1 MKLAI
6 MQPYFFPY
14 IGYFQL
20 MNAVDEMVIY
30 DNVEYTK
37 GGWINRNRILL
48 NGKDVF
54 ITIPLK
60 NGSDYLTIKE
70 RYLADNW
77 NKEKT
82 KLLNKITEAYRQAPF
97 FKNTIEIVADC
108 LNYPSMNLFEF
119 IFNSVEKI
127 KFVLGIETPLI
138 ISSSIKIIKELKS
151 ELKVISICKS
161 RRADVYINPI
171 GGLELYK
178 KDNFKRES
186 IDLFF
191 LSTTN
196 IKYKQFDFEFVK
208 YLSIIDV
215 MMFNSLADIK
225 SYLDYNYSLE

>member
-6 MQPYFFPY
+6 MQPYFLPY

-37 GGWINRNRILL
+37 SGWINRNRILL

-60 NGSDYLTIKE
+60 NDSDYLKIKE

-82 KLLNKITEAYRQAPF
+82 KLLNKITEAYRVAPF
-97 FKNTIEIVADC
+97 FKYVIEIVNDC
-108 LNYPSMNLFEF
+108 LNYPTINLFEF
-119 IFNSVEKI
+119 INNSIEKI
-127 KFVLGIETPLI
+127 KNALSIKTPLV
-138 ISSSIKIIKELKS
+138 ISSSIPIISELKG
-151 ELKVISICKS
+151 EQKVISICKA

-178 KDNFKRES
+178 KDNFKKEA

-191 LSTTN
+191 LRTADL
-196 IKYKQFDFEFVK
+196 KYKQFDFEFVK

-215 MMFNSLADIK
+215 MMFNSKEKIIEMLNE
-225 SYLDYNYSLE
+225 YELLE

>member
-1 MKLAI
+1 
-6 MQPYFFPY
+6 MQPYFCPY

-30 DNVEYTK
+30 DDVEFTK
-37 GGWINRNRILL
+37 KGWINRNRILL

-60 NGSDYLTIKE
+60 NDSDYLIIKE

-77 NKEKT
+77 AREKI
-82 KLLNKITEAYRQAPF
+82 KILNKITEAYRAAPF
-97 FKNTIEIVADC
+97 FKYVFEIVNDC
-108 LNYPSMNLFEF
+108 LNYPTINLFEF
-119 IFNSVEKI
+119 INNSIEKI
-127 KFVLGIETPLI
+127 KNALSIKTPLV
-138 ISSSIKIIKELKS
+138 ISSSIPIIRDLKG
-151 ELKVISICKS
+151 EQKVISICKA

-178 KDNFKRES
+178 KDNFKKES

-191 LSTTN
+191 LRTADL
-196 IKYKQFDFEFVK
+196 KYKQFDFEFVK

-215 MMFNSLADIK
+215 LMFNSLTDIK
-225 SYLDYNYSLE
+225 SYLDNNYTLE